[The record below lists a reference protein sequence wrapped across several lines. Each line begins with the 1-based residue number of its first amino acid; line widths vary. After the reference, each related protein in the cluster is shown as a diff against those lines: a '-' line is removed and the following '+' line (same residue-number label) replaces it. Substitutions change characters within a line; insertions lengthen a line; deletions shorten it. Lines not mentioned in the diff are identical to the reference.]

1 MGYQLSQ
8 IEGRILTIHFQPA
21 PLIPKFLEGKLRRN
35 QKKSMVSRQFPVQNP
50 GDSSEAAGSCKS
62 RLRWYREE
70 LQWSRGAPFLVLEV
84 GEVVLA
90 TLKLILKQ
98 LLKPVAG
105 FNMFQP
111 TLTIDEGEDDDDDD
125 DGDDDDDDGDGDG
138 DDDDD
143 DADADADADADC

>member
-1 MGYQLSQ
+1 
-8 IEGRILTIHFQPA
+8 
-21 PLIPKFLEGKLRRN
+21 
-35 QKKSMVSRQFPVQNP
+35 MVSRQFPVQNP

-90 TLKLILKQ
+90 TLKQ

-111 TLTIDEGEDDDDDD
+111 TLTIDEGEDDDDDGD
-125 DGDDDDDDGDGDG
+125 DDDDDDGDGDG

-143 DADADADADADC
+143 ADADADADADC